1 MPIVAGD
8 IHHRHS
14 GGAGNS
20 DPNASLGGVKSSTQI
35 TDATVENLFANVT
48 GAQAAAGV
56 THYRCY
62 YIHNNHG
69 SLTLESAKTWIETQ
83 TPSTDTV
90 IAMGLD
96 PAGVGNG
103 STTGVATTIANEDT
117 APAGVTFSEP
127 SNEATGLVI
136 GNIPTQQSIGNWL
149 RRTVTAGASAFN
161 NDSAVLRTRGDTA
174 A

>member
-1 MPIVAGD
+1 MPITATD
-8 IHHRHS
+8 IQYRHS
-14 GGAGNS
+14 GGASNS
-20 DPNASLGGVKSSTQI
+20 DPNASLGGIKSSNQI
-35 TDATVENLFANVT
+35 ADATVQNLFANVS
-48 GAQAAAGV
+48 GAEAAAGSIK
-56 THYRCY
+56 YRCF

-69 SLTLESAKTWIETQ
+69 SLTWQSVVEWILTQ

-90 IAMGLD
+90 VAIGLD

-127 SNEATGLVI
+127 ADKGSGLNI
-136 GNIPTQQSIGNWL
+136 GNIASSNSQATWV
-149 RRTVTAGASAFN
+149 RRTVTAGASAY
-161 NDSAVLRTRGDTA
+161 DSDNAVFRHEGETA